1 MDRIGIFGGTFNP
14 VHNGHI
20 HLAQAAY
27 DHLKLDKLIIVPS
40 NIPPHKSAEGICPN
54 DIRLEMCRLAFSEH
68 INFEVSE
75 YEIQRKGKSYSI
87 YTVEH
92 FRMLYPQSKLFL
104 IVGSDMFMSFD
115 KWYRF
120 EEILKSVSLAVVSRN
135 NDDMEQLEKK
145 SMELSRYGKTDI
157 IRVPSYPVSSTE
169 IRSKIK
175 NGEKYSCYLPE
186 KVVQYISLNNLYR

>member
-1 MDRIGIFGGTFNP
+1 MNRT
-14 VHNGHI
+14 
-20 HLAQAAY
+20 
-27 DHLKLDKLIIVPS
+27 
-40 NIPPHKSAEGICPN
+40 
-54 DIRLEMCRLAFSEH
+54 
-68 INFEVSE
+68 
-75 YEIQRKGKSYSI
+75 GKSYSI

-92 FRMLYPQSKLFL
+92 FSQMYPQSSLYL

-115 KWYRF
+115 KWYRY
-120 EEILKSVSLAVVSRN
+120 EEILNLVSLAVVSRN
-135 NDDMEQLEKK
+135 KDDMEQLEKK
-145 SMELSRYGKTDI
+145 SHELSRHGKIDI